1 MKNIKISI
9 SIFFL
14 MFSFSSCLI
23 SQDYTIEYKS
33 IKKENKQKKYE
44 ITISYSQIK
53 GLNSS
58 SEKGYNKLLK
68 SFAEAQAD
76 SFKVWM
82 EDWESPPD
90 FEHGSFYDLNDT
102 VLYSDSRIISTLFY
116 ELDYFAGAAH
126 PNNSNFSINYDLE
139 ENREIT
145 LGDLFKGDYLK
156 LLSEICIEEISKSKK
171 DYDPQFNAADD
182 DWLNS
187 GAGPDEKNF
196 KVFNITK
203 DKFIITFTTYQV
215 ASYAEGPQTVEIPY
229 DRITTIIK
237 SDGPLGKFVK

>member
-1 MKNIKISI
+1 M
-9 SIFFL
+9 FF
-14 MFSFSSCLI
+14 FSGRLF
-23 SQDYTIEYKS
+23 SQDYSIEYKS
-33 IKKENKQKKYE
+33 LKKENKQKKYE

-53 GLNSS
+53 GLNNS
-58 SEKGYNKLLK
+58 SEKGYNNLLK
-68 SFAEAQAD
+68 SFIRAQSD

-82 EDWESPPD
+82 EDWDSPPD
-90 FEHGSFYDLNDT
+90 FEYGSFYDLNDT
-102 VLYSDSRIISTLFY
+102 VLYSDSRIVSTLFY

-126 PNNSNFSINYDLE
+126 PSNNNYSFNYDLE
-139 ENREIT
+139 KNKEIT
-145 LGDLFKGDYLK
+145 LSDIFQGNYLK

-171 DYDPQFNAADD
+171 DYDAEFNTADD
-182 DWLNS
+182 EWLNS

-203 DKFIITFTTYQV
+203 DKFIITFPTYQV

-229 DRITTIIK
+229 DRLTTIIK

>member
-1 MKNIKISI
+1 MKSTFAILLLT
-9 SIFFL
+9 FFL
-14 MFSFSSCLI
+14 TGSPFS
-23 SQDYTIEYKS
+23 QNYTIEHNG
-33 IKKENKQKKYE
+33 IKKENKEKKYE
-44 ITISYSQIK
+44 ISIGYSQIK
-53 GLNSS
+53 GLNNS

-90 FEHGSFYDLNDT
+90 FEQGSFYDLNDT
-102 VLYSDSRIISTLFY
+102 VLYSDSRIVSTLFY

-126 PNNSNFSINYDLE
+126 PNNNNYSFNYDLE
-139 ENREIT
+139 KNKEIT
-145 LGDLFKGDYLK
+145 LGDLFRGNYLK
-156 LLSEICIEEISKSKK
+156 LLSEICIEEIAKSKTE
-171 DYDPQFNAADD
+171 YDPNFSAADD

-229 DRITTIIK
+229 DRLTTVIR
-237 SDGPLGKFVK
+237 SDGPLGKFAK

>member
-1 MKNIKISI
+1 M
-9 SIFFL
+9 FF
-14 MFSFSSCLI
+14 FSGRLF
-23 SQDYTIEYKS
+23 SQDYSIEYKS
-33 IKKENKQKKYE
+33 LKKENKQKKYE

-53 GLNSS
+53 GLNNS
-58 SEKGYNKLLK
+58 SEKGYNNLLK
-68 SFAEAQAD
+68 SFIRAQSD

-82 EDWESPPD
+82 EDWDSPPD
-90 FEHGSFYDLNDT
+90 FEYGSFYDLNDT
-102 VLYSDSRIISTLFY
+102 VLYSDSRIVSTLFY

-126 PNNSNFSINYDLE
+126 PSNNNYSFNYDLE
-139 ENREIT
+139 KNKEIT
-145 LGDLFKGDYLK
+145 LSDIFQGNYLK

-171 DYDPQFNAADD
+171 DYDPEFNTADD
-182 DWLNS
+182 EWLNS

-203 DKFIITFTTYQV
+203 DKFIITFPTYQV

-229 DRITTIIK
+229 NRLTTIIK